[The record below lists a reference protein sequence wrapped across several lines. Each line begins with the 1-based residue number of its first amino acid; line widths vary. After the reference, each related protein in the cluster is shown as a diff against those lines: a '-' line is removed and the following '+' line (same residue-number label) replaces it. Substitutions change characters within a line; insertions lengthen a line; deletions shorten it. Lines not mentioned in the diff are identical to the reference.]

1 MPQRFESAGEKR
13 VAEFLKKKGLDFDYQ
28 KPIII
33 RHDDKISI
41 WYPDFYLNDFNIVI
55 EYFGM
60 VEKFSYVKSMKYK
73 QAIFHKEKI
82 NFISIYPEMLQ
93 HTDFEEVLWEKIK
106 NIIHHKVEVWKK
118 LDERAE
124 QKELMRKRRY
134 HVGI

>member
-1 MPQRFESAGEKR
+1 MPQRFESAGEKK
-13 VAEFLKKKGLDFDYQ
+13 VADFLKKKGLDFDYQ
-28 KPIII
+28 KPIIV
-33 RHDDKISI
+33 RHDDKVSI

-93 HTDFEEVLWEKIK
+93 HEDFEDVLWEKIR

-118 LDERAE
+118 LD
-124 QKELMRKRRY
+124 
-134 HVGI
+134 